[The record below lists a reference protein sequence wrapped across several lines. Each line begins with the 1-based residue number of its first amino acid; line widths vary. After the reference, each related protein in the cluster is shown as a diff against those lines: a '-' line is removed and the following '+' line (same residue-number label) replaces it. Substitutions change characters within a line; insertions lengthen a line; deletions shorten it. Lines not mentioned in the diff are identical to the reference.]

1 MTKTNALEQVRLLDV
16 QALDT
21 RLRQLAHRR
30 RSLPEHQQLADV
42 DAERADLRDRLVQ
55 VRATVSDVQRE
66 LRKAETDVE
75 QVRTRAAR
83 DRSRLEEGT
92 GSAKDLQ
99 GLQHELESLTRR
111 QSDLEDVELEVME
124 RLEAAQAELTALEDA
139 MAAAEGRAA
148 ELAASRDAATAE
160 VDSEVATVTAQRDDI
175 ASGLDPTLV
184 TLYDRTRERTQGIGA
199 AMLRGKRCEG
209 CRMELT
215 PVELA
220 RIKALPDDEVVR
232 CEECGAILVRTT
244 ESGL

>member
-55 VRATVSDVQRE
+55 VRTTVSDVQRE

-83 DRSRLEEGT
+83 DRSRLEQGT

>member
-1 MTKTNALEQVRLLDV
+1 MTKADALEQVRLLDV

-30 RSLPEHQQLADV
+30 RTLPEHQQLADV
-42 DAERADLRDRLVQ
+42 DAERAGLRDRLVQ
-55 VRATVSDVQRE
+55 VRTTVSDVQRE
-66 LRKAETDVE
+66 LRKAEADVE

-83 DRSRLEEGT
+83 DRSRLEQGT
-92 GSAKDLQ
+92 GSPKDLQ
-99 GLQHELESLTRR
+99 GLQHELESLARR
-111 QSDLEDVELEVME
+111 QADLEDVELEVME
-124 RLEAAQAELTALEDA
+124 RLEAAQAEQNGLAAAL
-139 MAAAEGRAA
+139 AAAEERAA
-148 ELAASRDAATAE
+148 ELAASRDAATAQ
-160 VDSEVATVTAQRDDI
+160 VDAEEATVTAQRDDV

-220 RIKALPDDEVVR
+220 RIKALPADEVVR